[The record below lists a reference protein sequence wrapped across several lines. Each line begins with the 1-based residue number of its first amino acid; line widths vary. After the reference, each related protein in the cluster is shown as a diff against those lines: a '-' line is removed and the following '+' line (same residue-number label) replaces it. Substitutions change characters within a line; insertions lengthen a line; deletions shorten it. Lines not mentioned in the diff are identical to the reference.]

1 MKDTRVHAV
10 EVVVHKPSAPSR
22 RRSPTW
28 RWWQG
33 GRVAAARIGGTGG
46 GVP

>member
-33 GRVAAARIGGTGG
+33 GRVAGRGSVVPAG